1 MTYDY
6 DVIVIGGGGAGMAA
20 AITACDSGARVALL
34 EAANQLGGST
44 ALSGGVVYGAP
55 TSIQR
60 AAGID
65 SDTVDAMFEY
75 YMTLNQHK
83 VEPSIVRRLRSEEH
97 TSELQSLMR
106 ISYAV
111 FSLQQIK

>member
-83 VEPSIVRRLRSEEH
+83 VEPSIVRRL
-97 TSELQSLMR
+97 SELSGPAIEWL
-106 ISYAV
+106 ISMGVEFDPAE
-111 FSLQQIK
+111 L